1 MLKRNTRLRREFLY
15 RKGLEGKER
24 ERYEKKRKVRAA
36 LAEGKPIPTEL
47 REEEGALR
55 REITLEDHR
64 TGAAPPTHV
73 DDEYAHAGEREPKVR
88 ANSWQLVSRHS

>member
-1 MLKRNTRLRREFLY
+1 MQTHTAQLGPEQ
-15 RKGLEGKER
+15 
-24 ERYEKKRKVRAA
+24 VAA

-47 REEEGALR
+47 REEAGALR

-64 TGAAPPTHV
+64 TGAAPTTHV